1 MSCARSEIVKQ
12 AQAWVGLKESDGSFK
27 KIIDTYNSHRP
38 LARGYKLQYN
48 DAWCAGTIG
57 ALAVSCNAT
66 DIIPMEVSCPY
77 MISHAQNMGIWV
89 EADNHVPAPGDII
102 MYDWQDSGSGDNRGG
117 SDHVGIVEKVSGNTI
132 TVIEGNYSNAVKR
145 RTLQVNG
152 RYIRGYIVPKYDAE
166 STVVE
171 DKPIEPAPVEEYSLT
186 QFIKDIQKATGASV
200 DGIAGPETIGK
211 TVTLS
216 ASKNRKHKAV
226 QPVQKRLYAL
236 GYTEVGEADGIA
248 GPKFTQAVKHFQKDS
263 GCWVDG
269 IITKANKTWRKL
281 LGME

>member
-1 MSCARSEIVKQ
+1 MSCKRSEIVKQ

-57 ALAVSCNAT
+57 ARAVTCNAT

-89 EADNHVPAPGDII
+89 ETDSHIPEPGDIV
-102 MYDWQDSGSGDNRGG
+102 MYDWNDSGSGDNKGG
-117 SDHVGIVEKVSGNTI
+117 ADHVGIVENISGNTI
-132 TVIEGNYSNAVKR
+132 TVIEGNYSNSVKR
-145 RTLQVNG
+145 RTIQVNG

-186 QFIKDIQKATGASV
+186 QFINDVQKACGASV
-200 DGIAGPETIGK
+200 DGIAGPETLSK

-216 ASKNRKHKAV
+216 ATKNRKHAAV
-226 QPVQKRLYAL
+226 KSVQKRLITL
-236 GYTEVGEADGIA
+236 GYAEVGEADGIA
-248 GPKFTQAVKHFQKDS
+248 GPKFTQAVKRFQKDN